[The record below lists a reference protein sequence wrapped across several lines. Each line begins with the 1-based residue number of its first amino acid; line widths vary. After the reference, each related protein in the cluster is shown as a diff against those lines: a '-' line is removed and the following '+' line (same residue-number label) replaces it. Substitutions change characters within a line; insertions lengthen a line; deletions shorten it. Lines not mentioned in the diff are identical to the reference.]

1 MIFVFY
7 IVPDGETRTEPDS
20 EISEDRGSHGVLLG
34 RFQKDISQ
42 GLKFEEAYEQE
53 VSLKRQ
59 LGSSSGERLNRKMQ
73 EFGQVAAEE
82 QRAPTGGRSEKCGD
96 LRDSFT
102 VGANLISHQR
112 LPVGDRPHKCDEC
125 SKSFNRTSD
134 LIQHQRIHTGEK
146 PYECSE
152 CGKAFSQSSHLIQH
166 QRIHTGEKP

>member
-102 VGANLISHQR
+102 VSANLISHQR
-112 LPVGDRPHKCDEC
+112 LPVGDRPHKCTQLYVHC
-125 SKSFNRTSD
+125 
-134 LIQHQRIHTGEK
+134 LQRHMI
-146 PYECSE
+146 SV
-152 CGKAFSQSSHLIQH
+152 
-166 QRIHTGEKP
+166 